1 MRGFVRDGGG
11 SAVPRLGTAPGPL
24 AREYVAGGAIASR
37 SIRQKLPVAPVTL
50 TIAARAARLPPPAAA
65 KAAIADRGGFYSPA
79 AFVSPH
85 SVSLLSSHPSSLARM
100 VYLSRIYT
108 RTGDQGE
115 TSLGDGT
122 RVAKTHPR
130 VVAYGCVDEL
140 NSTLGLV
147 RLNELADEIDR
158 QLGIIQNDLFDLG
171 ADLCVP
177 ERTPPRV
184 PSQDDPHSQGSDEPP
199 PEEGRDA
206 DAADASDD
214 AHAPLRVTA
223 AQTARLEEGIDGAT
237 DRLTPLKSFILPGG
251 TPAAAAMHHA
261 RTVCRR
267 AEILVLELGS
277 HEAVN
282 PEVTVYLN
290 RLSDLLF
297 VLGRLCND
305 DGNGDVLWTPGKN
318 R

>member
-1 MRGFVRDGGG
+1 
-11 SAVPRLGTAPGPL
+11 
-24 AREYVAGGAIASR
+24 
-37 SIRQKLPVAPVTL
+37 
-50 TIAARAARLPPPAAA
+50 
-65 KAAIADRGGFYSPA
+65 
-79 AFVSPH
+79 
-85 SVSLLSSHPSSLARM
+85 M

-108 RTGDQGE
+108 RSGDQGE

-140 NSTLGLV
+140 NSTLGLA
-147 RLNELADEIDR
+147 RLNDLAAEIDEK
-158 QLGIIQNDLFDLG
+158 LGVIQNDLFDLG

-177 ERTPPRV
+177 QRV
-184 PSQDDPHSQGSDEPP
+184 PTSKTKSTDPHAQGTDEPGDEP
-199 PEEGRDA
+199 DEVEEEDG
-206 DAADASDD
+206 S
-214 AHAPLRVTA
+214 LRVTP
-223 AQTARLEEGIDGAT
+223 AQTKRLEDWIDAAT
-237 DRLTPLKSFILPGG
+237 DELEPLTSFILPGG
-251 TPAAAAMHHA
+251 SPAAAAMHHA

-267 AEILVLELGS
+267 SEILVLDLAA

-297 VLGRLCND
+297 VLGRLCN
-305 DGNGDVLWTPGKN
+305 NGGRDDVLWVAGKN